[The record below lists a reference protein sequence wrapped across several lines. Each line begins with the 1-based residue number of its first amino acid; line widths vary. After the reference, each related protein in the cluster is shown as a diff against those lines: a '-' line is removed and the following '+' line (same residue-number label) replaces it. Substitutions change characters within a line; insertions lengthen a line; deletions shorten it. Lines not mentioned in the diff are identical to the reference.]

1 MNIIVCVKQILD
13 PELPLSKF
21 KINRESNTVA
31 RPEGIPPVISP
42 FDEEAVELA
51 VRVKEAHGG
60 KITAVSASDNEDFDV
75 LRHAIAMGADEGV
88 LIKSDGA
95 SDVDGFGTAY
105 LLSQAIRKIGEYD
118 LILCGREASDWDR
131 GVTGSLIAMN
141 LGIDVIPAVRSV
153 AVDGDGIRAERE
165 TENGFEIWQ
174 AATPVLVTAYGLD
187 EKPRLP
193 TGMGII
199 MAARKPITVWTGD
212 DLDLDSAVCDRFNDR
227 IRLTSLD
234 IADYERQCRLFD
246 DVDVKEGSVK
256 LAKEIKRLIA

>member
-165 TENGFEIWQ
+165 TENG
-174 AATPVLVTAYGLD
+174 LD